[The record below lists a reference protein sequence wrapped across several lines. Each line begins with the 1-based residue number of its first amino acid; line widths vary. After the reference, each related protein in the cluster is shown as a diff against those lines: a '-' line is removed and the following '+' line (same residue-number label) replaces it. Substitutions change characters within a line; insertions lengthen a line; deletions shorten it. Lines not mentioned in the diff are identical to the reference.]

1 MKSTEKYLA
10 VLNPNCNSF
19 WQRPK
24 SKKKKK
30 IEVVYNENILVG
42 KNTLG
47 NKMKALSE
55 MYKLSKS
62 YTNHS
67 LPATTITLLDEE
79 GFEARHIL
87 SISGHKSV
95 KYKTLQPNRRIQKA
109 DDSRNN

>member
-1 MKSTEKYLA
+1 
-10 VLNPNCNSF
+10 
-19 WQRPK
+19 
-24 SKKKKK
+24 
-30 IEVVYNENILVG
+30 
-42 KNTLG
+42 
-47 NKMKALSE
+47 MKALSE

-95 KYKTLQPNRRIQKA
+95 KMIAETISNKILVKIIFIHHYFNIDMLLLI
-109 DDSRNN
+109 DL